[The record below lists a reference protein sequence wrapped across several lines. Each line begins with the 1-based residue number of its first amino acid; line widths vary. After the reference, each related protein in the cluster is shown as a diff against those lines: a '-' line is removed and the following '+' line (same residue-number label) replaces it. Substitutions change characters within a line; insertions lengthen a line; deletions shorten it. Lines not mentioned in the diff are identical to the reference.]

1 MMSELP
7 LVEIAYQA
15 MRQKLLIGEYLPGT
29 LLSENDLAGELK
41 MSRTPMHTAI
51 VRLEKEGFLETLKKR
66 GILVKEINF
75 KEMFD
80 LIDFLNALYLYALAV
95 IEQERYEIN
104 LEVMKEYLDAL
115 VEASKEKRYRDY
127 YENGLLLMR
136 TLLATIENQCIL
148 DTFDAYKDKLL
159 FFVVATRIKVRQN
172 QPYSSIKLYAD
183 IYEYL
188 STRNFTKAKKTIEET
203 KHRAR
208 EQLVRG

>member
-1 MMSELP
+1 MSDLP

-29 LLSENDLAGELK
+29 LLSANDLAGELN

-80 LIDFLNALYLYALAV
+80 LIDLLNVLYLYALDV
-95 IEQERYEIN
+95 IEQENYEID
-104 LEVMKEYLDAL
+104 LEVIKEYLDAL
-115 VEASKEKRYRDY
+115 IEASKEKRYRDY

-136 TLLATIENQCIL
+136 ALLATIENQCIL
-148 DTFDAYKDKLL
+148 DTFDVYKDKLL
-159 FFVVATRIKVRQN
+159 FFVVATRIKARQN
-172 QPYSSIKLYAD
+172 QPHSSIKLYAE
-183 IYEYL
+183 IYQHL
-188 STRNFTKAKKTIEET
+188 SVRNFTKAKMAIEET
-203 KHRAR
+203 KHKAR
-208 EQLVRG
+208 EQLVRN